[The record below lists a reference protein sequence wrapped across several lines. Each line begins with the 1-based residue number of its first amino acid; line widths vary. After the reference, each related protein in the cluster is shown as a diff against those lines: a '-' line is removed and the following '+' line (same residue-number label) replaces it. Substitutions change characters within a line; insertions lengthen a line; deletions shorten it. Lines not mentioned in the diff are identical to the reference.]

1 MPIDNYSDIV
11 YYIIKIRD
19 KEIQKMKKMMWGK
32 TIAKVYIKFWNGEKM
47 VRTVYL
53 DEEKNRY
60 VKINGKLCL
69 ISKLHADVEFY

>member
-1 MPIDNYSDIV
+1 MV
-11 YYIIKIRD
+11 K
-19 KEIQKMKKMMWGK
+19 
-32 TIAKVYIKFWNGEKM
+32 KM

-60 VKINGKLCL
+60 VKINGNYRL

>member
-1 MPIDNYSDIV
+1 
-11 YYIIKIRD
+11 
-19 KEIQKMKKMMWGK
+19 MWGK
-32 TIAKVYIKFWNGEKM
+32 TIAKVYIKFFNGEKM

-69 ISKLHADVEFY
+69 IPKLHADVEFF

>member
-1 MPIDNYSDIV
+1 
-11 YYIIKIRD
+11 
-19 KEIQKMKKMMWGK
+19 MKKMMWGK
-32 TIAKVYIKFWNGEKM
+32 TIAKVYVKFFNGEKM

-60 VKINGKLCL
+60 VKINGNLCL